1 MALTMTKMSLIV
13 IMLGIISFILGIV
26 GENKKVIFIVM
37 FRKKVL
43 ASNFYGI

>member
-26 GENKKVIFIVM
+26 GENKKVIFFNV
-37 FRKKVL
+37 
-43 ASNFYGI
+43 